1 MNLKEK
7 LIRWV
12 PSNFIEA
19 FPNII
24 FMSSFHLESHWSEC
38 FVVGTSRCTQNI
50 ASHWVHCN
58 FSKNLFYYIFK
69 TKFHWVDSRVHLFQ
83 KSFRFLKRSPSLKDA
98 LSNWSSA
105 AYWSNKSI
113 VNQGLSDRYFYP
125 KKWMECQVHT
135 DFFAHNFIYAFNSH

>member
-12 PSNFIEA
+12 PSLKHFKISYSWVAFILKVTDQSVLLLVHQDARKILLLIECIA
-19 FPNII
+19 I
-24 FMSSFHLESHWSEC
+24 F
-38 FVVGTSRCTQNI
+38 Q
-50 ASHWVHCN
+50 
-58 FSKNLFYYIFK
+58 K
-69 TKFHWVDSRVHLFQ
+69 TYSTTFFNKFHWVDRVHLFQ

-98 LSNWSSA
+98 PSNWSSA

-125 KKWMECQVHT
+125 KKWMECQVRT